1 MTRISDDY
9 RPVRLQK
16 IRANAMG
23 RPTSAPSL
31 RGRITTRR
39 RSFVPKSSFVKPAT
53 RKGLRLGAVP
63 PVCVLDPDGNVVRNV
78 RRMKRAQRSRH
89 WACYHTEMSE
99 WDEHGQRLGIV
110 GCAVGASFA
119 ILVAEQLFVS
129 GCELLIGVGS
139 AGQIADLG
147 PPRYYIVVDRAVR
160 DEGTSYPCLPPDRF
174 VDADRALLALADE
187 VLVGTSGRLHRG
199 TTRTTD
205 APFRETANASAK
217 RRRDGVLAVEME
229 AAALY
234 AFGLARNQ
242 PVLCVTYVTNRLG
255 CVEGDFEKG
264 DYNGAPSS
272 LSLIRALSER
282 RRASERRGCPARGPA
297 IS

>member
-23 RPTSAPSL
+23 RPTSAPLIARTDHDAPSIF
-31 RGRITTRR
+31 RPET
-39 RSFVPKSSFVKPAT
+39 FVREA
-53 RKGLRLGAVP
+53 RHQKGLRLGAVP
-63 PVCVLDPDGNVVRNV
+63 PVCVLDPEGNVVRYV

-89 WACYHTEMSE
+89 WACYHTEMWE

-119 ILVAEQLFVS
+119 VLVAEQLFVS
-129 GCELLIGVGS
+129 GCELLISVGS

-147 PPRYYIVVDRAVR
+147 PPPYYIVIDRALR
-160 DEGTSYPCLPPDRF
+160 DEGTSYHYLPPDQF
-174 VDADRALLALADE
+174 VDADRTLLALADE

-199 TTRTTD
+199 ATWTTD
-205 APFRETANASAK
+205 APFRETANAIAK

-234 AFGLARNQ
+234 AFGRARNK
-242 PVLCVTYVTNRLG
+242 PVLCVAYVTNRLR

-282 RRASERRGCPARGPA
+282 WRSSERKACPARGQA
-297 IS
+297 MS